1 MKLEGEPGKITMR
14 GMIGDFQNGVS
25 ADDFMDLLNDQ
36 EGDLTIFLDS
46 EGGCVTSGI
55 SMYNQIRAYE
65 GGEVTVHID
74 SQACSIATVVAC
86 AADRV
91 VMNSNALFFVHNA
104 WTVAAENAKR
114 FREVADILD
123 MLDGQISEVYSER
136 CGKSPEECKK
146 MMDDETWMNAEDA
159 VAMGFVDE
167 IYKPK
172 ERKKPMKAE
181 AKPVALCPAAI
192 STKAAA
198 SAKRMKLKLS
208 NLAK

>member
-1 MKLEGEPGKITMR
+1 
-14 GMIGDFQNGVS
+14 
-25 ADDFMDLLNDQ
+25 
-36 EGDLTIFLDS
+36 
-46 EGGCVTSGI
+46 
-55 SMYNQIRAYE
+55 
-65 GGEVTVHID
+65 
-74 SQACSIATVVAC
+74 
-86 AADRV
+86 
-91 VMNSNALFFVHNA
+91 
-104 WTVAAENAKR
+104 
-114 FREVADILD
+114 
-123 MLDGQISEVYSER
+123 
-136 CGKSPEECKK
+136 

-192 STKAAA
+192 SNKAAA